1 MKPAEK
7 YRAWKAHRPEKPIF
21 RTILFSMMAVLLA
34 EVILLSTGIGLTN
47 VSGRLNQNAK
57 QIVNMQVRNRA
68 SYLQDMLIKA
78 QELTDISTTIN
89 NLTQQMLQDGTISLD
104 TMDQSSEAA
113 DPLMEAAAPYLVSAL
128 RARPVTGIF
137 LVINTH
143 DLAEKEVGSPMPSV
157 YLRDLDP
164 DARPSDR
171 NTDLMLERSSAA
183 VVKALGITTD
193 KSWSTALNCRG
204 LTNGG
209 FVRTVFQTAWEDDE
223 KLDAA
228 DYGRWLTQ
236 TYKLTGDERTAIA
249 YSQPLILPDGTV
261 YGVIGV
267 EILTSY
273 LETKMPYQE
282 LQDGGQGTYL
292 LVSTTSGLSDPEL
305 FLTLTAGDGLD
316 ANVIDA
322 GVEKITCRQ
331 TDGERWLTLNDET
344 GYAAVQSLDLYSRNA
359 PFSNEKWLLV
369 GTVRSS
375 ILFRFARTVQ
385 QVITAAVLLTLLL
398 GAVSSLLVSRGLARP
413 AEQLYCEVLAANG
426 KQTFPKFSHTGIRE
440 LDRFAEAITQLNS
453 SLVTNSTKFLRIM
466 DMASVE
472 LGGYELRYDTG
483 SVYVTK
489 NFFALLGAPEVDGSS
504 LTVRT
509 FGELLEH
516 IQLARPCTVVN
527 AEGDKVLTVVQG
539 GRTRYIMLRV
549 TTEDRVQVGL
559 AEDVTAATQE
569 RLRIERERD
578 YDILTGLYNRQAFHR
593 VSHELFQNP
602 ERLGVAALLM
612 MDLDD
617 LKHINDTYG
626 HDWGD
631 HYIQNTGRCIAE
643 HSPPGTVCAR
653 LSGDEFLLLFY
664 GYETK
669 EAVRKDIRKLEEGFA
684 RSSAT
689 LPDGKKLCIRMSG
702 GVAWYPD
709 DAADLETLKRY
720 ADFAMYEVKHSTK
733 GEVREFNM
741 EHYRDG
747 IYAMKQRSDFEIL
760 VRERQVDYYFQPIFS
775 ARDGHVA
782 AYEALMRPRLPAL
795 SSPQRVMEL
804 ASEMG
809 RLYDIEK
816 LTLFRACECY
826 EALEAAGK
834 VEPDALV
841 FVNSIASVSLNDE
854 DWAHFRAAHKAIL
867 SKLVVEIT
875 EEEEMDE
882 QALERKRNATGAPAV
897 FALDDYG
904 SGYSNGNS
912 LLTIAP
918 KYVKVDIAIIRG
930 IDADPDKQ
938 QFLKALIDYAR
949 PRGVQV
955 LAEGVE
961 TMDDLRRVLEM
972 GVDLLQGY
980 GLARPAAEPLA
991 IHEKAVRV
999 IEEAAR
1005 QRDA

>member
-1 MKPAEK
+1 
-7 YRAWKAHRPEKPIF
+7 
-21 RTILFSMMAVLLA
+21 
-34 EVILLSTGIGLTN
+34 
-47 VSGRLNQNAK
+47 
-57 QIVNMQVRNRA
+57 MQVRNRV
-68 SYLQDMLIKA
+68 SYVQDLMQDA
-78 QELTDISTTIN
+78 QNLTDLSEHIN
-89 NLTQQMLQDGTISLD
+89 NTVLAMQEEGQL
-104 TMDQSSEAA
+104 
-113 DPLMEAAAPYLVSAL
+113 
-128 RARPVTGIF
+128 
-137 LVINTH
+137 
-143 DLAEKEVGSPMPSV
+143 DLAELNTSREKSDALLTAIAPELVNTLRAKPVSGIFVVLNTVNLHNLDVGCGLPGI

-164 DARPSDR
+164 DARPSED
-171 NTDLMLERSSAA
+171 NADLMIECGSSA
-183 VVKALGITTD
+183 VVKKLGITTD
-193 KSWSTALNCRG
+193 KSWQPTLRYYG
-204 LTNGG
+204 LKDNG
-209 FVRTVFQTAWEDDE
+209 FFKTPFQTAWEDGARLNAE
-223 KLDAA
+223 
-228 DYGRWLTQ
+228 DYGRWT
-236 TYKLTGDERTAIA
+236 TSAYKIGNDSRTAIA
-249 YSQPLILPDGTV
+249 YSQPLILPDGTI
-261 YGVIGV
+261 YGVVGV
-267 EILTSY
+267 ELLTSC
-273 LETKMPYQE
+273 LQTKLPYSE
-282 LQDGGQGTYL
+282 LQDGNTGTYF
-292 LVSTTSGLSDPEL
+292 LVSTTADEEDTSFIVSKAVTSSEDMITSEAPAGMMNCEL
-305 FLTLTAGDGLD
+305 RAD
-316 ANVIDA
+316 
-322 GVEKITCRQ
+322 EC
-331 TDGERWLTLNDET
+331 WLTLRNKDY
-344 GYAAVQSLDLYSRNA
+344 YAVALPITLYSRNA
-359 PFSNEKWLLV
+359 PFSNERWLLI
-369 GTVRSS
+369 GTVNSKV
-375 ILFRFARTVQ
+375 LFAFADNVRN
-385 QVITAAVLLTLLL
+385 VIAIAIVFTLVL
-398 GAVSSLLVSRGLARP
+398 GALGSLVVARNLAHP
-413 AEQLYCEVLAANG
+413 VELLYHEVVDGQEKKQFPQL
-426 KQTFPKFSHTGIRE
+426 SHTNIRE
-440 LDRFAEAITQLNS
+440 LDRLADALTSLNS
-453 SLVTNSTKFLRIM
+453 ELLNNSTKFLRIM

-472 LGGYELRYDTG
+472 LGGYELRFDTG
-483 SVYVTK
+483 SVYVTD
-489 NFFALLGAPEVDGSS
+489 NFFALLGAPQPKDHFLS
-504 LTVRT
+504 VRR
-509 FGELLEH
+509 FEEKLSN
-516 IQLARPCTVVN
+516 IQLSHPCTTT
-527 AEGDKVLTVVQG
+527 AEGDKILTIRKEG
-539 GRTRYIMLRV
+539 ETRYIMLRV
-549 TTEDRVQVGL
+549 TNDQTTQVGL
-559 AEDVTAATQE
+559 AEDVTAATLE
-569 RLRIERERD
+569 RMRIEHERD

-593 VSHELFQNP
+593 VSEELFRDPHQ
-602 ERLGVAALLM
+602 LGVAALLM
-612 MDLDD
+612 MDLDN

-631 HYIQNTGRCIAE
+631 IYLRKTA
-643 HSPPGTVCAR
+643 HSLQQGVPSGTVVAR

-709 DAADLETLKRY
+709 DAADLDTLKRY

-904 SGYSNGNS
+904 SGYSNGSS

-918 KYVKVDIAIIRG
+918 RYVKVDIAIIRG

-938 QFLKALIDYAR
+938 QFLKALIEYAR

-980 GLARPAAEPLA
+980 CLAHPAAEPLA

-999 IEEAAR
+999 IEEVAR